1 MYERRDSLFT
11 FVFAGDFSEALVF
24 MANNDMQLFEEGVF
38 KEMLAQMDA
47 STGYLNVANG
57 KSIDLE
63 EKVDFRIS
71 PMLLSV
77 RLINNMDGL
86 F

>member
-1 MYERRDSLFT
+1 MYERRGSLFT

-38 KEMLAQMDA
+38 KEMLSQMDA
-47 STGYLNVANG
+47 STGYLNVGNG

-63 EKVDFRIS
+63 EIVDFGIS
-71 PMLLSV
+71 
-77 RLINNMDGL
+77 
-86 F
+86 